1 MSRSR
6 NRLLR
11 GAHNSN
17 AVRLINFRL
26 FSFAM
31 MFCPGCKKTKIDD
44 QFIKY
49 NRDGNK
55 IPTRMC
61 RFCRDRRVGYYEK
74 KKLFRHDGHDWTINM
89 DLRPGRRLT
98 LKRNNNMETPSS
110 NKRRTWTRPLLPPVE
125 ESMISEPR
133 SMEDSSLPCP
143 TAMLLALDP
152 SLVTESMSSSPHQ

>member
-1 MSRSR
+1 
-6 NRLLR
+6 
-11 GAHNSN
+11 
-17 AVRLINFRL
+17 
-26 FSFAM
+26 

-89 DLRPGRRLT
+89 DLRSGRRLT
-98 LKRNNNMETPSS
+98 LKRNMDSIISS
-110 NKRRTWTRPLLPPVE
+110 KRRRPTRLPVRPLV
-125 ESMISEPR
+125 IEPTT
-133 SMEDSSLPCP
+133 DSPLLADNPIPDPSVSLPDSVP
-143 TAMLLALDP
+143 A
-152 SLVTESMSSSPHQ
+152 SLPVIG